1 MSHRVNKIRK
11 RIAKRRREN
20 NRMMEKPNEFMY
32 DMPAHYS
39 DDDQNIFEPKT
50 TIHPLWKKEI
60 FMLKLLSS
68 IALVLVIGILFQ
80 SPSPAFENVRS
91 IVKNTMGKEFQF
103 AAVAQW
109 YENQFGKPLV
119 LIPENKKDQNIQ
131 LTKETDYA
139 LPVGAKI
146 SEGFSHDGRG
156 VMIETESETEV
167 KAVADGVVIFS
178 GMKEDIGQAVII
190 QHSDRT
196 ESWYGKLDQ
205 ATVKPHERVSGGQVI
220 GTVSSKE
227 DETHGEY
234 YFAIKKE
241 DEFIDPI
248 QVMNLD

>member
-11 RIAKRRREN
+11 RIAKRRRET
-20 NRMMEKPNEFMY
+20 NRTIEKPNGYMY

-39 DDDQNIFEPKT
+39 DEDPNVFEAKT
-50 TIHPLWKKEI
+50 QIHPLWKKEI

-68 IALVLVIGILFQ
+68 IALVLIIGILFQ
-80 SPSPAFENVRS
+80 TPSPAFEDARS
-91 IVKNTMGKEFQF
+91 IVKNAMGKEFQF
-103 AAVAQW
+103 AAVADW

-119 LIPENKKDQNIQ
+119 LIPENKREKNIQ
-131 LTKETDYA
+131 LTKEADYA

-146 SEGFSHDGRG
+146 SENFSQDGRG
-156 VMIETESETEV
+156 VMIETEREAEV
-167 KAVADGVVIFS
+167 EAAADGVVIFS
-178 GMKEDIGQAVII
+178 GMKEDIGQSVII
-190 QHSDRT
+190 QHSDGT
-196 ESWYGKLDQ
+196 ESWYGKLDH
-205 ATVKPHERVSGGQVI
+205 TSVKSHEHIKGGQVI

-227 DETHGEY
+227 GEAYGEY